1 MRQARSSRAA
11 RSTSNW
17 AGAESSLSLCQTA
30 TFRTSVV
37 APRGARPL
45 YARGPSA
52 WHSPGHTPYPR
63 YACIGP

>member
-1 MRQARSSRAA
+1 MGTLRFAVFYLA
-11 RSTSNW
+11 TI
-17 AGAESSLSLCQTA
+17 GHVESSLSLCQTA